1 MLYFE
6 WNAHKASANLAKHVV
21 SFETARRVFDD
32 PFAVDIEDRSANYG
46 EVRRRIVW
54 LGNGLVLTVI
64 YTERSEVIRIISAR
78 KATRAER
85 KEYDD
90 NGW

>member
-6 WNAHKASANLAKHVV
+6 WNAHKASANLAKHGV

-46 EVRRRIVW
+46 EVRRRIVGW
-54 LGNGLVLTVI
+54 GNGLVLTVI

>member
-6 WNAHKASANLAKHVV
+6 WNAHKASANLAKHGV
-21 SFETARRVFDD
+21 SFETARNVFDD

-46 EVRRRIVW
+46 EVRRRIVG
-54 LGNGLVLTVI
+54 LGSRLVLTVI

>member
-6 WNAHKASANLAKHVV
+6 WNAQKASANLAKHGV

-46 EVRRRIVW
+46 EVRRRIVG

-64 YTERSEVIRIISAR
+64 YTERSEVIRLISAR

-85 KEYDD
+85 KEYDN

>member
-1 MLYFE
+1 MLSFE
-6 WNAHKASANLAKHVV
+6 WNDRKALTNLAKHSV
-21 SFETARRVFDD
+21 SFETARKVFED

-46 EVRRRIVW
+46 EVRRRIVG

>member
-6 WNAHKASANLAKHVV
+6 WDAHKASANLAKHGV
-21 SFETARRVFDD
+21 SFETARNVFDD
-32 PFAVDIEDRSANYG
+32 PLAVDIEDRSANYG
-46 EVRRRIVW
+46 EVRRRIVG
-54 LGNGLVLTVI
+54 LGNGLSLTVI
-64 YTERSEVIRIISAR
+64 YTERSETIRIISAR

-85 KEYDD
+85 KEYDE

>member
-1 MLYFE
+1 MLHFE
-6 WNAHKASANLAKHVV
+6 WNAQKASANLAKHGV

-32 PFAVDIEDRSANYG
+32 PLAVDIEDRSANYG
-46 EVRRRIVW
+46 EVRRRIVG

>member
-1 MLYFE
+1 MLSFE
-6 WNAHKASANLAKHVV
+6 WNDRKALTNLAKHGV
-21 SFETARRVFDD
+21 SFETARKVFED

-46 EVRRRIVW
+46 EVRRRIEG

>member
-6 WNAHKASANLAKHVV
+6 WNSDKASANLAKHGV
-21 SFETARRVFDD
+21 SFETALVVFDD
-32 PFAVDIEDRSANYG
+32 PFAVDVEDRSANYG
-46 EVRRRIVW
+46 EVRRRIVG
-54 LGNGLVLTVI
+54 LGNGLFLTVI

-78 KATRAER
+78 KATRAEC

>member
-6 WNAHKASANLAKHVV
+6 WNEHKASANLAKHGV
-21 SFETARRVFDD
+21 SFETARGVFDD

-46 EVRRRIVW
+46 EVRRRIVG
-54 LGNGLVLTVI
+54 LANGLVLTVI

>member
-6 WNAHKASANLAKHVV
+6 WDAQKASANLAKNSV
-21 SFETARRVFDD
+21 SFETARSVFDD

-46 EVRRRIVW
+46 EIRRRIVG

-64 YTERSEVIRIISAR
+64 YTERSETIRIISA
-78 KATRAER
+78 
-85 KEYDD
+85 
-90 NGW
+90 G

>member
-6 WNAHKASANLAKHVV
+6 WNNRKALTNLAKHGV
-21 SFETARRVFDD
+21 SFETARKVFDD

-46 EVRRRIVW
+46 EVRRRIVGV
-54 LGNGLVLTVI
+54 GNGLILTVI
-64 YTERSEVIRIISAR
+64 YTERSELIRIISAR

-85 KEYDD
+85 KEYHD

>member
-6 WNAHKASANLAKHVV
+6 WNAHKASANLAKHGV
-21 SFETARRVFDD
+21 SFETARNVFDD
-32 PFAVDIEDRSANYG
+32 PFAVDMEDRSANYG
-46 EVRRRIVW
+46 EVRRRIVGV
-54 LGNGLVLTVI
+54 GNGLVLTVI
-64 YTERSEVIRIISAR
+64 YTERSETIRIISAR
-78 KATRAER
+78 KAARAER